1 MQDGGVKSTVNV
13 YVNILHLLI
22 IDGYATSS
30 TATSPCPSSSRDCSS
45 HSLAAYSF
53 STIYNKKSSPH
64 RVTKQSVPLMSLT
77 VRDKSWFTLPR
88 FDERSVRNQIQTQF
102 LGGSSMFKVHL
113 TQSFAGLKQVLSS
126 QGPRS
131 SRPSIIKTSS

>member
-64 RVTKQSVPLMSLT
+64 RVTKQSVPYEPNL
-77 VRDKSWFTLPR
+77 RDKSWFTLPR

-102 LGGSSMFKVHL
+102 LSGSSMFKVHL
-113 TQSFAGLKQVLSS
+113 TRSVAGLKQVLSS